1 MTQAERIAEA
11 YCQILAEWLDERQ
24 SESVIN
30 GEAWPDDYYDTN
42 IAMEGAFER
51 LGIPLWNDADDA
63 VLDDAVDLWNEA
75 GAIAAA
81 RRFKVVTND

>member
-1 MTQAERIAEA
+1 MTQAERIADA

-30 GEAWPDDYYDTN
+30 GEAWPDDYCDGN
-42 IAMEGAFER
+42 MAMEAAFES
-51 LGIPLWNDADDA
+51 LGVPLWDDA
-63 VLDDAVDLWNEA
+63 SDAMLDDAIDIWNCA
-75 GAIAAA
+75 YDIAQA